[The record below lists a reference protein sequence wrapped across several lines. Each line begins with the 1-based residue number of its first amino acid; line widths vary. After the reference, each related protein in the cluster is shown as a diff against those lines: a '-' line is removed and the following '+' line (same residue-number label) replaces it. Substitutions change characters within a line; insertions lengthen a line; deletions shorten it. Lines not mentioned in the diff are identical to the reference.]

1 MNKFNTILKK
11 IQYNSLQNQS
21 IKNIIDLKNKKP

>member
-11 IQYNSLQNQS
+11 IQYNSLRNQS